1 MYSSL
6 HNHSEYSVLDGF
18 GHPEQYLQ
26 RAREA
31 GIRAFAVTEHGNAYS
46 WTYFDALSDKYP
58 EIKLIFG
65 VEFYECFDHN
75 VKDKDSKYFHLI
87 ALARNERGR
96 IALNKLITRSNFEG
110 FYYKPRVDL
119 GMLRPYAN
127 DLIVLSACLASK
139 IAREPDYER
148 SVAYALEY
156 KSIFPYFYLEMQ
168 SHATEAQSVYN
179 RKILRIANQTG
190 IPFVITTDSHAAT
203 EADLEF
209 QGWHVRIARDAE
221 TESEIYSG
229 CYVQSEHEI
238 HSILDSVIGK
248 ANVDIGLSNTNQIA
262 DMIDEVHMPWS
273 NPQLPTFPLPPGY
286 ANDNEL
292 LRDLCKQGWRARGFD
307 AKPFEV
313 QQKYRKR
320 MDYELSVIAQMGFS
334 GYFLIVHQYVS
345 YAKDNGIVIGD
356 GRGSG
361 SSSIVNYLL
370 RITEIDPL
378 EYNLVFERFLN
389 PERISMPDIDTD
401 FAERAPII
409 DFLIRTYGEA
419 HVCQILNVSYITPN
433 VAIKDVGRVMK
444 MPYAMCEKIA
454 AKFTAD
460 TFDECLKMNREIA
473 DNPEYA
479 ELLRVAGQVSG
490 RVRNM
495 SMHAGGVCVSNK
507 EITDYMPMKL
517 GANGEHVI
525 QADKKM
531 AEKLGLVKNDILG
544 VANLAIVQDALAF
557 AGQSQD
563 LLSADR
569 GVFKSDAATYKLLCD
584 AKTNLV
590 FQCESGGMKDLLLR
604 LQPTNIEDVSAV
616 LALYRPDSMSMLDE
630 FIENKHHPEQ
640 IHYLHPDMKPILES
654 TYNCCIYQEQIME
667 IVRVFGGRTYG
678 GADKFRKAISSKNR
692 EMVAEESKKL
702 YQEILDNGYE
712 EPIAKAIS
720 DMMAAKGGYAFAK
733 AHSVA
738 YAYLTLKT
746 AYLKAHMPAE
756 FFCAALNQNLND
768 FGAINKYILD
778 AKSFG
783 VEIQPPSVNHSQMGF
798 SMRNGKVLFGL
809 SAIKGIGE
817 NVAVAILKEREHGRF
832 QNFSDFLARTSL
844 TSAQVIALIKSGAIP
859 TRDKQKLLV
868 EYFEHTYSKPSPFKP
883 VKQLPTKA
891 KLLSDYGID
900 RTQIPDKEECL
911 RRVNEIRKAE
921 YERKIKEK
929 HDAQLA
935 EFTQNNL
942 LDPELWEFQ
951 TLSVFLSKNPFES
964 ITSYLRVSFDDTSEG
979 NCCTLVGIV
988 SGVQKKKDRNKNTY
1002 AFVNLNTPNG
1012 LIEVTCWNSV
1022 YKQFSDLLSR
1032 GTRVAILVNKKDGKA
1047 IANQVKSFQQW
1058 LLDRKIS
1065 LDSTGGKHQE
1075 GSISER

>member
-31 GIRAFAVTEHGNAYS
+31 GVRAFAITEHGNAYS
-46 WTYFDALSDKYP
+46 WPYFDALHEKYP

-65 VEFYECFDHN
+65 VEFYECFDHK

-87 ALARNERGR
+87 ALAKNERGR
-96 IALNKLITRSNFEG
+96 IALNKLITQSNFEG

-119 GMLRPYAN
+119 KMLRLYAK
-127 DLIVLSACLASK
+127 DLVVSSACLASK
-139 IAREPDYER
+139 IAREPDYEQA
-148 SVAYALEY
+148 VAYALEY
-156 KSIFPYFYLEMQ
+156 QKIFPHFYLEMQ
-168 SHATEAQSVYN
+168 SHATEAQAEYN
-179 RKILRIANQTG
+179 KKILLISKQTD
-190 IPFVITTDSHAAT
+190 IPFIITTDSHAAT
-203 EADLEF
+203 ESDLEF
-209 QGWHVRIARDAE
+209 QQWHVRIARDAE
-221 TESEIYSG
+221 TAEEIYSG
-229 CYVQSEHEI
+229 CYVQSEAEI
-238 HSILDSVIGK
+238 HAILDSVIGRE
-248 ANVDIGLSNTNQIA
+248 NVDIGLTNTNRIA
-262 DMIDEVHMPWS
+262 EMIEEVRMPWS
-273 NPQLPTFPLPPGY
+273 KPQLPTFPLPQGY
-286 ANDNEL
+286 SNDNEL
-292 LRDLCKQGWRARGFD
+292 LRDLCEQGWHARGFY
-307 AKPFEV
+307 AKPMDV
-313 QQKYRKR
+313 QRKYRER
-320 MDYELSVIAQMGFS
+320 MNYELSVISQMGFS

-345 YAKDNGIVIGD
+345 YAKNNGIVIGD

-409 DFLIRTYGEA
+409 DFLTRTYGEA

-444 MPYAMCEKIA
+444 IPYAVCEKISS
-454 AKFTAD
+454 KFTAD

-473 DNPEYA
+473 GNPEYA
-479 ELLRVAGQVSG
+479 ELLRIAGQISG

-531 AEKLGLVKNDILG
+531 VEKLGLVKNDILG
-544 VANLAIVQDALAF
+544 VSNLAIVQDTLVF
-557 AGQSQD
+557 AEQSQD

-569 GVFKSDAATYKLLCD
+569 GVFKSDTATYQLLCA

-604 LQPTNIEDVSAV
+604 LQPTNVEDVSAV

-630 FIENKHHPEQ
+630 FIENKHHPDR
-640 IHYLHPDMKPILES
+640 IHYLHPDMEPILRS

-712 EPIAKAIS
+712 ESIAKAIS

-783 VEIQPPSVNHSQMGF
+783 VEILPPSVNYSQMGF

-817 NVAVAILKEREHGRF
+817 NVAAAILEERSKGRF

-859 TRDKQKLLV
+859 TRDKHKLLV
-868 EYFEHTYSKPSPFKP
+868 QYFEYTYSKPSPFKP
-883 VKQLPTKA
+883 LKQLPTKA

-900 RTQIPDKEECL
+900 RAQIPDKEACL
-911 RRVNEIRKAE
+911 QQVNEIRLAE
-921 YERKIKEK
+921 YESKAKEK
-929 HDAQLA
+929 HDAQFA
-935 EFTQNNL
+935 EFSEANL

-951 TLSVFLSKNPFES
+951 TLSVFLSHNPFEA
-964 ITSYLRVSFDDTSEG
+964 IAPYLRVSFDETNEG
-979 NCCTLVGIV
+979 NSCTLVGIV
-988 SGVQKKKDRNKNTY
+988 SGIQKKKDRNKNTY
-1002 AFVNLNTPNG
+1002 AFVNLNTPKG
-1012 LIEVTCWNSV
+1012 LIEVTCWSSV
-1022 YKQFSDLLSR
+1022 YKQFGELLIR
-1032 GTRVAILVNKKDGKA
+1032 GTRVAVLANKKDGKA
-1047 IANQVKSFQQW
+1047 IANQVKSFEQW
-1058 LLDRKIS
+1058 LTDRKIVLKS
-1065 LDSTGGKHQE
+1065 SGGEDQ
-1075 GSISER
+1075 